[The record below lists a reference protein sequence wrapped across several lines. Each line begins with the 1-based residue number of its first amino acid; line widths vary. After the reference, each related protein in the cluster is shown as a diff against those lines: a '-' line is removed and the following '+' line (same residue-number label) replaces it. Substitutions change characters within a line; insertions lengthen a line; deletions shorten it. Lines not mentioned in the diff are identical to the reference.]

1 MLEALPRYWRLLA
14 QHALEHLRSSMVSFI
29 TKKNY
34 TTIDN
39 SGWIKLAY
47 ACLHLFGVST
57 WCWYYDR
64 TPRPMTVQQQNQGLP
79 VLLAELWK
87 TAETCR
93 NKPTPFL
100 GLWHVIHYDSLFGS
114 LFGAQLHPK
123 NFHCTRHVS
132 SPAWRSTEVTAGWVW
147 ARNMTTSEMESAVSA
162 WNLYPYPR
170 FTAALSRWQYPFSK
184 AVQTCRLVVSSS

>member
-100 GLWHVIHYDSLFGS
+100 GLWHVIHYDSLFFSS

-132 SPAWRSTEVTAGWVW
+132 SPAWRCTGLTASW
-147 ARNMTTSEMESAVSA
+147 A

-170 FTAALSRWQYPFSK
+170 IKKQL
-184 AVQTCRLVVSSS
+184 

>member
-1 MLEALPRYWRLLA
+1 MYRYHFFRPCLKHLEALPRCWRLLA

-29 TKKNY
+29 THKNY
-34 TTIDN
+34 TTIAN

-64 TPRPMTVQQQNQGLP
+64 TPSPMTQTEKNQLVQQQNQGLP

-100 GLWHVIHYDSLFGS
+100 GLWHVIHSDSLF
-114 LFGAQLHPK
+114 F
-123 NFHCTRHVS
+123 S
-132 SPAWRSTEVTAGWVW
+132 SPKLGLSCIRRTSIAPGTSP
-147 ARNMTTSEMESAVSA
+147 ARPEDQMESAVSA

-170 FTAALSRWQYPFSK
+170 IKKQL
-184 AVQTCRLVVSSS
+184 